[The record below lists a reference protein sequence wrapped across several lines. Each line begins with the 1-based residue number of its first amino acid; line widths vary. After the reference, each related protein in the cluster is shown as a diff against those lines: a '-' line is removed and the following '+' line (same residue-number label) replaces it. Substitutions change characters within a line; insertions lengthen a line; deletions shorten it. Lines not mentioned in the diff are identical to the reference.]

1 MKSTAKKAKI
11 DKCLYSLQLVQYLE
25 KDWSCTT
32 EIPANP
38 PEFAV
43 WSFKSYD
50 SDEIMSIEL
59 GVK

>member
-1 MKSTAKKAKI
+1 MVKTI
-11 DKCLYSLQLVQYLE
+11 RQFVQLVQYLE

-32 EIPANP
+32 EVPAHP

-59 GVK
+59 GVM